1 MNGKRGMGAES
12 YSHCTFKAAWLHTSA
27 ADADAQT
34 HTHRH
39 THRKPLPPL
48 YQYRR
53 TDSHTV
59 GLFVPLDCGPV
70 TGRIWTCVNGGGTHK
85 HRSHAHTQRQT
96 LSIPIHRAHQKK
108 KKKNVR
114 TQLPRT
120 QAQTAKAKSFC
131 VKQMHKAART
141 ARTAAHKNFPQ
152 YAHPL
157 SDRSRPQ
164 IEPIC
169 IFQKG
174 C

>member
-1 MNGKRGMGAES
+1 MNGKRGMVAES

-34 HTHRH
+34 HTH
-39 THRKPLPPL
+39 TKKTLPPL

-59 GLFVPLDCGPV
+59 GLFVPSVPCDRKDLDSCERRQYTQAPV
-70 TGRIWTCVNGGGTHK
+70 AR
-85 HRSHAHTQRQT
+85 AHTKTNTVNTDASRT
-96 LSIPIHRAHQKK
+96 P
-108 KKKNVR
+108 KKKNVS

-120 QAQTAKAKSFC
+120 QAQTAKEKSFC